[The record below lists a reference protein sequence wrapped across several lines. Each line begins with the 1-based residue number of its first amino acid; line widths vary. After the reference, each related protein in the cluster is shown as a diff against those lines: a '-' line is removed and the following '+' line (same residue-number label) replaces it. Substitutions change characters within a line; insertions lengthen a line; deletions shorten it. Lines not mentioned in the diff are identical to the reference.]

1 MYGICLDSLTL
12 VSNRDDRKDK
22 ELSDKT
28 ARSRSRSRCSYIS
41 RSLPVRPTGV
51 GLAEG
56 VAVICVGDPNDV
68 VQCVCVCVFCLV
80 QYVMLLL
87 YS

>member
-1 MYGICLDSLTL
+1 MAECIRDSLTL

-22 ELSDKT
+22 EWSDKT

-41 RSLPVRPTGV
+41 RSLPVGPTEV

-68 VQCVCVCVFCLV
+68 VVSRGVVCVCVCVYFA
-80 QYVMLLL
+80 
-87 YS
+87 